1 MEMHQLA
8 YFESVSRHLHFT
20 RAAEE
25 LNVAQPSVSQQIRK
39 LEAEL
44 GTPLFHR
51 MKRNVALTEAGVL
64 FLKHARSVL
73 QELDEA
79 RVEVQELTG
88 LRKGTLAVGAPPS
101 VGTHLFPRA
110 LAAFSQR
117 HPGISLTFREAG
129 SRTLVQLLEDGELD
143 LAVVI
148 QPIRH
153 PALETRPLLEE
164 ELLLAVPHAHPLAPR
179 RRDGQARDT
188 NAGQARDTNVGQ
200 ARDTNV
206 GQARDTNAEQA
217 RDTNGGQARDTNA
230 GQARDTNAGQA
241 ATAARSRV
249 RLAQLRD
256 EPFVLLREGAY
267 DLRDQTLLA
276 CRRAGFEPRVALD
289 GGEMDSVLRFVA
301 AGIGIA
307 ILPAMVLANADGHE
321 GSVAVRQL
329 RPRLIRSLVLARRR
343 DRYFSAA
350 AQEFTRMLN
359 EAAQPGAE
367 LPMDALNQRMRSPRA
382 S

>member
-1 MEMHQLA
+1 MVRLATIGYAYDGPCCLGSRLTTPMEMHQLA

-51 MKRNVALTEAGVL
+51 MKRNVALTEAGTL
-64 FLKHARSVL
+64 FLRHARSVL
-73 QELDEA
+73 QQLEEA
-79 RVEVQELTG
+79 RIEVQELNG

-110 LAAFSQR
+110 LASFSRR
-117 HPGISLTFREAG
+117 HPGIALAFREGG
-129 SRTLVQLLEDGELD
+129 SRTLVQALEDGELD

-153 PALETRPLLEE
+153 PALETLPLLEE
-164 ELLLAVPHAHPLAPR
+164 KLMLAVPRAHPLA
-179 RRDGQARDT
+179 
-188 NAGQARDTNVGQ
+188 
-200 ARDTNV
+200 
-206 GQARDTNAEQA
+206 
-217 RDTNGGQARDTNA
+217 
-230 GQARDTNAGQA
+230 
-241 ATAARSRV
+241 AARRKV
-249 RLAQLRD
+249 RLAELRD

-267 DLRDQTLLA
+267 DLRDQTLAA

-301 AGIGIA
+301 AGLGVA
-307 ILPAMVLANADGHE
+307 ILPEMVLGDIDPDRGPITM
-321 GSVAVRQL
+321 QL
-329 RPRLIRSLVLARRR
+329 AAPRLSRSLVLARRR

-350 AQEFTRMLN
+350 AREFVRVLG
-359 EAAQPGAE
+359 EAARRAAGGQPG
-367 LPMDALNQRMRSPRA
+367 DGG
-382 S
+382 

>member
-1 MEMHQLA
+1 MEVHQLA

-39 LEAEL
+39 LESEL

-51 MKRNVALTEAGVL
+51 MKRHVALTEAGTL
-64 FLKHARSVL
+64 FLRHARAVL
-73 QELDEA
+73 QQLDEA

-88 LRKGTLAVGAPPS
+88 LRKGSLAVGAPPS

-110 LAAFSQR
+110 LAAFSER

-153 PALETRPLLEE
+153 PALETLPLLEE
-164 ELLLAVPHAHPLAPR
+164 ELLLAVPRSHVLA
-179 RRDGQARDT
+179 
-188 NAGQARDTNVGQ
+188 
-200 ARDTNV
+200 
-206 GQARDTNAEQA
+206 
-217 RDTNGGQARDTNA
+217 GGR
-230 GQARDTNAGQA
+230 G
-241 ATAARSRV
+241 RV

-276 CRRAGFEPRVALD
+276 CRRAGFDPRVALD

-301 AGIGIA
+301 AGIGLA
-307 ILPAMVLANADGHE
+307 ILPEMVVADLDVHAGAV
-321 GSVAVRQL
+321 SVRPL
-329 RPRLIRSLVLARRR
+329 RPRLMRSLVLARRR

-350 AQEFTRMLN
+350 AQEFNRILN
-359 EAAQPGAE
+359 AAARRD
-367 LPMDALNQRMRSPRA
+367 DAGPA
-382 S
+382 A